1 MSDAQYTFFRYTEAF
16 EVSENALMP
25 APSLQAKKAYY
36 AKMRRSNYA
45 ASLRL
50 EGFDSKPADLHSARP
65 TREELLKI
73 YRADP
78 A

>member
-1 MSDAQYTFFRYTEAF
+1 MSDAQCTFFRYTEAF

-25 APSLQAKKAYY
+25 GPSLQAKKAYY
-36 AKMRRSNYA
+36 SQMRRSNYA
-45 ASLRL
+45 AGLRL
-50 EGFDSKPADLHSARP
+50 EGFDSKPADLQDTRP